1 MLDIKLNTIKF
12 LMTMFDSSCGS
23 SSQVKAYKSQ
33 VEELVRRNQLSPA
46 IKRLIY
52 SLYGIENTDVFKPN
66 TQAQKLMQVNM
77 LMGMGEWAYKDNGL
91 RGFKGVVDDGVKSG
105 SILKSARDFIYAVFE
120 LDSLKTS
127 SVNTFIDRPELNN
140 DEIEP
145 IKSEGR
151 KRKVSEVLE
160 NKGTSDRV
168 LMRSA
173 EVKADIAKIKPEYL
187 SEVYYE
193 WENPN
198 YTGCS
203 GESRTLHARL
213 DNAVSKHKGATLV
226 YRKEIGDPCLHNAI
240 YYEIPK
246 SWYKPE
252 PKPEPKRVNTPI
264 GDPCSGGGF
273 GRSSC

>member
-12 LMTMFDSSCGS
+12 LMTMFDSSCGN
-23 SSQVKAYKSQ
+23 SSQVLNYKIQ

-52 SLYGIENTDVFKPN
+52 SLYGIENTDVFKPSI
-66 TQAQKLMQVNM
+66 QSQKLMQVNM
-77 LMGMGEWAYKDNGL
+77 LMGMGEMAYKDNRL
-91 RGFKGVVDDGVKSG
+91 MAFKGIIDDGVKSG
-105 SILKSARDFIYAVFE
+105 SILKSARDFIFGVFE
-120 LDSLKTS
+120 LDTIKTS
-127 SVNTFIDRPELNN
+127 SEYNSSVGLNEEPE
-140 DEIEP
+140 
-145 IKSEGR
+145 IKKTEAR
-151 KRKVSEVLE
+151 KKKVSEVLDSK
-160 NKGTSDRV
+160 NTSERV
-168 LMRSA
+168 LTRSA

-193 WENPN
+193 WENPS

-226 YRKEIGDPCLHNAI
+226 YRKEIGDPCLHNAV
-240 YYEIPK
+240 YYDIPK

-252 PKPEPKRVNTPI
+252 SKPEPKRVNTPI